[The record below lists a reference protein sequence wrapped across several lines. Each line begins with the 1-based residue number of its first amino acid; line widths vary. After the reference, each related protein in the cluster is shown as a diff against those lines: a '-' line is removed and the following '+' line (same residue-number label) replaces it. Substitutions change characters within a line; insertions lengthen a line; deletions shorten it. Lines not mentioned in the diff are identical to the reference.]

1 MSVPKGQNR
10 GDYFFYKSKDVL
22 PVDVRKAI
30 LPIYHD
36 LTKPELLVKCLHG
49 KTQNANE
56 SFNDMILNRVTKS
69 AHVGLNILSLGVFDA
84 IAHFNYGSKATL
96 DVLKQLN
103 IEPGFYTTKTSDILN
118 KCRKRKSVYKM
129 SESCSSSTIGQEKT
143 GQKY

>member
-1 MSVPKGQNR
+1 M
-10 GDYFFYKSKDVL
+10 

-56 SFNDMILNRVTKS
+56 SFNGMIWNRVPKS
-69 AHVGLNILSLGVFDA
+69 THVGLNILNLGVFDA
-84 IAHFNYGSKATL
+84 ITHFNYGSKATL

-103 IEPGFYTTKTSDILN
+103 IEPGFYTTKISDILN
-118 KCRKRKSVYKM
+118 KCRNL
-129 SESCSSSTIGQEKT
+129 
-143 GQKY
+143 